1 MGPGDASD
9 EDLWQALTTAQG
21 KEVVEGKPGQLDF
34 MLEQNGK
41 NLSAARNKDLP
52 LPVPW

>member
-1 MGPGDASD
+1 MGLEDASD
-9 EDLWQALTTAQG
+9 EDGRHLPQHR

-41 NLSAARNKDLP
+41 NLSGGRSSDLP